1 MPTMKRLY
9 QLAEQWKNER
19 INTESHS
26 WHFFIETDFVVVL
39 KFLTYVWAHL
49 EDGEEGEK

>member
-26 WHFFIETDFVVVL
+26 WHFFNEASPQQAAGYH
-39 KFLTYVWAHL
+39 K
-49 EDGEEGEK
+49 EGHCL